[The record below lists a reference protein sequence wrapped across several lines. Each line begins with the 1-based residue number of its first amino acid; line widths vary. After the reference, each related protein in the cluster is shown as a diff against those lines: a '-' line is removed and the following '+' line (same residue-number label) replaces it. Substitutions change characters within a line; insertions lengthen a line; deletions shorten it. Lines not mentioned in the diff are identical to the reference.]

1 MDKCQKGIVTYRP
14 CSRHKDSWPPGR
26 RRACLPRAGEDQDK
40 SAEYMILLMHR
51 VLMNKVLMHRVLMH
65 RVLMKMIKRGD
76 DEALSLHFF
85 FWWKAFGEFF
95 WF

>member
-1 MDKCQKGIVTYRP
+1 MGECQKGNVTYRP

-40 SAEYMILLMHR
+40 SAEYMML
-51 VLMNKVLMHRVLMH
+51 LMH

-76 DEALSLHFF
+76 DEALSLHCVF

>member
-40 SAEYMILLMHR
+40 SAEYMMLLMNR
-51 VLMNKVLMHRVLMH
+51 VLMHRVLMH

-76 DEALSLHFF
+76 DEALSLHCVFLVESF
-85 FWWKAFGEFF
+85 R
-95 WF
+95 